1 MFCHWQC
8 WFNIFAKVSA
18 IGNANLTLFQRYAAD
33 NFETTHEQGQQ
44 LKNPKVFLEDSLEEE
59 EGNEENIE

>member
-1 MFCHWQC
+1 M
-8 WFNIFAKVSA
+8 AA
-18 IGNANLTLFQRYAAD
+18 IGNAKLTLFQRYAAD
-33 NFETTHEQGQQ
+33 NFETTREQRQQ